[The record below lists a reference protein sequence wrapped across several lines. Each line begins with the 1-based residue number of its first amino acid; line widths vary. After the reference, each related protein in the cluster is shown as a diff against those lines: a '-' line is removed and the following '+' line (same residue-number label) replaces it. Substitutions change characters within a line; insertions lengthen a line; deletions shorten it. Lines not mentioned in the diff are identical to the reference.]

1 MAQNEHRS
9 TVEGR
14 AAPLD
19 GEALLTRRLAEL
31 LDRFTKAL
39 SRRRHAQDL
48 TNEEHLQLRLA
59 ESQRRERE
67 YAALMLLL
75 ATTSGALR

>member
-1 MAQNEHRS
+1 MAQNEYPS

-19 GEALLTRRLAEL
+19 GAALLTRRLAEP
-31 LDRFTKAL
+31 LDRFAKAL
-39 SRRRHAQDL
+39 SRRRRASAL
-48 TNEEHLQLRLA
+48 TNEEHHRLRLA
-59 ESQRRERE
+59 EKERRERE

>member
-1 MAQNEHRS
+1 MAQNDYPS
-9 TVEGR
+9 SAEGTT
-14 AAPLD
+14 APLD
-19 GEALLTRRLAEL
+19 GGAQLTRRLSEL
-31 LDRFTKAL
+31 LDRFTKVL
-39 SRRRHAQDL
+39 SRRRLPPDL

-59 ESQRRERE
+59 ESERRERE

>member
-1 MAQNEHRS
+1 MAQNDYSS
-9 TVEGR
+9 TGEGR
-14 AAPLD
+14 GAPLD
-19 GEALLTRRLAEL
+19 GAALVTRRLAGL
-31 LDRFTKAL
+31 LGRLAKAL
-39 SRRRHAQDL
+39 SHRRRPTDL

-59 ESQRRERE
+59 ERERRERE

>member
-1 MAQNEHRS
+1 MAQNEYS
-9 TVEGR
+9 TVENR

-19 GEALLTRRLAEL
+19 GGALLTRRLAEL
-31 LDRFTKAL
+31 LDRFTKTL
-39 SRRRHAQDL
+39 SRRRRAQDL